1 MWVVTVSRKTKAK
14 LLLFTGLLILTGV
27 SRLRAQPETLQAV
40 TGQLQAI
47 NRVDTEKH
55 AVALTFDL
63 TWGEKVP
70 PMVLDALRKSGA
82 KATFFVS
89 GPYAQ
94 SHPSIVKRI
103 LEDGHDLGNHSYRH
117 VRLSAYDGG
126 TVKSEIEKTHS
137 IVKELTGKDMNLFRP
152 PDADYN
158 DTVIKGALDLGYTT
172 VTWSLD
178 SLDWKN
184 PGKDFIVKR
193 VLRRARKGDIIL
205 FHASDNAPDTP
216 LAIPDIVKGLSRKGF
231 TLTTVT
237 DLLSLETD

>member
-1 MWVVTVSRKTKAK
+1 MTVSRKTKTK
-14 LLLFTGLLILTGV
+14 LLLFVGLLILTVV
-27 SRLRAQPETLQAV
+27 SRLRTEPAV
-40 TGQLQAI
+40 TQTVAGQLQAI
-47 NRVDTEKH
+47 DKVDTAKP

-94 SHPSIVKRI
+94 SHPSVIKRI
-103 LEDGHDLGNHSYRH
+103 LEEGHELGNHSYRH
-117 VRLSAYDGG
+117 VRLSAYDSS

-137 IVKELTGKDMNLFRP
+137 IVKEITGKDMNLFRP

-158 DTVIKGALDLGYTT
+158 DGVIKAALDLGYTT

-178 SLDWKN
+178 SLDWKS
-184 PGKDFIVKR
+184 PGKDFVVKR
-193 VLRRARKGDIIL
+193 VVRRARKGDIIL

-216 LAIPDIVKGLSRKGF
+216 GAIPDVVKALTEKGF
-231 TLTTVT
+231 ILTKVT